1 MGYNRADGLR
11 RGTNAAYLVVALVT
25 VVLGCTH
32 ANTAVAPGGDPTTVT
47 EDQIAL
53 LHVSN
58 AYDVVARTHGNFFHS
73 RGRESIDPSMPAIP
87 VHVFVDDTYYS
98 NDVNSL
104 RDIGVDVVME
114 IRFYQSYEAQYK
126 FGSGHMGGVI
136 QVITKN

>member
-1 MGYNRADGLR
+1 
-11 RGTNAAYLVVALVT
+11 
-25 VVLGCTH
+25 
-32 ANTAVAPGGDPTTVT
+32 VAPGGNPMVVD

-53 LHVSN
+53 LRVAS
-58 AYDVVARTHGNFFHS
+58 AYDIVEQTHSNFFHS
-73 RGRESIDPSMPAIP
+73 RGRESPDPAVPAVP

-104 RDIGVDVVME
+104 RNINSAVVSE
-114 IRFYQSYEAQYK
+114 IRFYQSYDAQYK